1 VNNDATKWWYDGKYA
16 YDFKAGKARVSKMK
30 LGKLCDNFCKITT
43 PEDEKKGM
51 KKVTKCWCA
60 KGGTIT
66 QTEIDTENT

>member
-1 VNNDATKWWYDGKYA
+1 
-16 YDFKAGKARVSKMK
+16 MK